1 MLKRIL
7 AFSGIP
13 VFTGFLLFPF
23 FYFLKVGYFPQG
35 HSQAAG
41 LEMLTF
47 SACLAPQLS
56 HAALNMHCLLHA
68 GDTTC

>member
-23 FYFLKVGYFPQG
+23 FYFLKVGCSLKNPLR
-35 HSQAAG
+35 AAG
-41 LEMLTF
+41 LEILIYCA
-47 SACLAPQLS
+47 SPIRISQ
-56 HAALNMHCLLHA
+56 HAVCA
-68 GDTTC
+68 GDTAC